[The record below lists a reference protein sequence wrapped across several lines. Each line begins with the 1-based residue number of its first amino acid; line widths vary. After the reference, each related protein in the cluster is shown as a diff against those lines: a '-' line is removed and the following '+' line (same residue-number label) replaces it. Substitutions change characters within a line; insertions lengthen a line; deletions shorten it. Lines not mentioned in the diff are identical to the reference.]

1 MLTLILA
8 EAELERIPQEIH
20 SHPAVISNAKQR
32 QRKPSKILLD
42 ASFHHSA
49 MRKKLSEWRRR
60 GRPDITHIFLL
71 VTLDSIAN
79 KKGEVKIIVH
89 TRNNEAIYIH
99 PETRLIRHYP
109 RFIGLM
115 EQLFEK
121 KSIETEDKILLKLE
135 EDKKIE
141 DIVEEINVD
150 RIIGF
155 STKGRRINLLEYF
168 QSLREDGYKDIACIV
183 GGFPSGDY
191 HCNLGKIADDVISI
205 YDDMLSAWTI
215 ASEITVNYENIFL
228 CSQ

>member
-8 EAELERIPQEIH
+8 EAELERIPTSIS
-20 SHPAVISNAKQR
+20 SHPAVVSNAKQR
-32 QRKPSKILLD
+32 QRKPSKMILD

-49 MRKKLSEWRRR
+49 MRKLPEWRRR
-60 GRPDITHIFLL
+60 GRPDITHLFLL

-79 KKGEVKIIVH
+79 KRGEVKTIVH
-89 TRNNEAIYIH
+89 TRNNEVIYIH

-121 KSIETEDKILLKLE
+121 KTIETEDKTLLRLE
-135 EDKKIE
+135 EDKKLE
-141 DIVEEINVD
+141 DIIEEIDVD

-155 STKGRRINLLEYF
+155 SMNGRMVNLLEYF
-168 QSLREDGYKDIACIV
+168 QSIREEGYRDITCIV

-191 HCNLGKIADDVISI
+191 HCNLRKIADDVISI
-205 YDDMLSAWTI
+205 YDDMLTAWTT

-228 CSQ
+228 